1 MDPSEELSNL
11 GPFLSRKTVAERYEK
26 STRTI
31 ERWENDPNLG
41 FPQPLDVNGRKLH
54 SEPQLIRWER
64 TRAAPNSNAA

>member
-1 MDPSEELSNL
+1 MSNSEELQNF
-11 GPFLSRKTVAERYEK
+11 GPYLSRKRVAERYEK

-31 ERWENDPNLG
+31 ERWENNPSLG

-64 TRAAPNSNAA
+64 GRAAPKAT